1 MAREEVPGELDIHQL
16 RNIGIIAHGGAGK
29 TSLAEALLFNAKATD
44 RMGRVDD
51 GSSNFDYDPEEIRR
65 KITISTSF
73 HHYSW
78 NKVEVTVADT
88 PGYINFEAD
97 TRACLRVL
105 DGAVLL
111 VNAVSG
117 VEVQTEK
124 MWKFASELDVPVIA
138 FVSRMDRERADFDKA
153 LEEISGILKVNA
165 VPVQLP
171 IGKEAGFKGVVDLFR
186 MKALAYRGDS
196 GEFEVADIPGDMKD
210 AAAKAREKLVEAST
224 ESDDA
229 LLEKYLEGTDLT
241 EEEIRKGFAEG
252 VRTRKFL
259 PVLCGSAIR
268 NIAIQP
274 LLDMI
279 NYALPDPSYRKEV
292 KGTNPRN
299 KEAAS
304 RPIAEKAPFS
314 AQVFKTLADPYAGK
328 LSIFKIFSG
337 TLTPEMAP
345 LNSSKD
351 ASERIGQIL
360 RIEGKK
366 QKPVGSASA
375 GEIVAVAKFKET
387 VTGDTLCDPKN
398 PVVFPRPSVVEP
410 VISFAI
416 RPKTRNDEDK
426 LGTSLARMIEE
437 DPTIRFR
444 KEAQTREFIL
454 AGMGET
460 HLEVA
465 VEKLKRQYGVEV
477 ELRTP
482 KIPYLETIK
491 GKAEAQGKHKKQ
503 TGGRGQYGDCW
514 IRIEPQP
521 RGKGFEYVDAIVG
534 GSIPRQYIPAVE
546 KGVVDRLSKGVIA
559 GYPVVDVKV
568 TVFDGSFH
576 TVDSSEM
583 AFKIAGSMAFKK
595 AALDAKPIL
604 LEPIVEMEVVV
615 PEENVGDIIG
625 DLNGRRGRVLGV
637 EAHGKSQVVKV
648 QVPLAEVLRYSS
660 DLRSITSGRGQFTMA
675 VSHYEEIPA
684 VIADKVIAEAKK
696 ELGKEEEE
704 E

>member
-1 MAREEVPGELDIHQL
+1 MDIHQL

-29 TSLAEALLFNAKATD
+29 TSLAEAILFNAKATD

-65 KITISTSF
+65 KITIGTSF

-78 NKVEVTVADT
+78 NKVEVTLADT

-97 TRACLRVL
+97 TRACMRVL

-124 MWKFASELDVPVIA
+124 MWKFAVDSDVPVVA
-138 FVSRMDRERADFDKA
+138 FISKMDRERADFEKA
-153 LEEISGILKVNA
+153 VEEIADILRVNA

-171 IGKEAGFKGVVDLFR
+171 LGREAGFKGVVDLFR
-186 MKALAYRGDS
+186 MKALVYKGDT
-196 GEFEVADIPGDMKD
+196 GEFNLTDIPADVVD
-210 AAAKAREKLVEAST
+210 AAKKARERLVEASA

-229 LLEKYLEGTDLT
+229 LIEKYLEGAELS
-241 EEEIRKGFAEG
+241 EEEIRKGFTAG
-252 VRTRKFL
+252 VLAKKFL

-292 KGTNPRN
+292 KGIHP
-299 KEAAS
+299 KSKAAEV
-304 RPIAEKAPFS
+304 RPISEKAPFS

-337 TLTPEMAP
+337 TLTPDMSP

-351 ASERIGQIL
+351 ATERIGQIL

-366 QKPVGSASA
+366 QKPTGSASA

-387 VTGDTLCDPKN
+387 STGDTLCDPKH
-398 PVVFPRPSVVEP
+398 PTVFPRPPAVEP

-437 DPTIRFR
+437 DPTVRFR
-444 KEAQTREFIL
+444 KESQTREFIL

-460 HLEVA
+460 HLEVV

-514 IRIEPQP
+514 IRIEPLP
-521 RGKGFEYVDAIVG
+521 RGKGFEYVDGIVG

-546 KGVVDRLSKGVIA
+546 KGVVERLSKGVIA
-559 GYPVVDVKV
+559 GYPVVDVRV

-583 AFKIAGSMAFKK
+583 AFKIAGSLAFKK
-595 AALDAKPIL
+595 AALEAKPVL
-604 LEPIVEMEVVV
+604 LEPIVELEVVV
-615 PEENVGDIIG
+615 PEESVGDIIG

-637 EAHGKSQVVKV
+637 DAHGKNQVVKV

-675 VSHYEEIPA
+675 VSHYEEMPA
-684 VIADKVIAEAKK
+684 AIAEKVITESKK
-696 ELGKEEEE
+696 ELGEEEE

>member
-1 MAREEVPGELDIHQL
+1 MDIQQI
-16 RNIGIIAHGGAGK
+16 RNVGIIAHGGAGK
-29 TSLAEALLFNAKATD
+29 TTLAEVLLFDAKATD
-44 RMGRVDD
+44 RMGKVDD

-73 HHYSW
+73 HHYVW
-78 NKVEVTVADT
+78 DKVEVTLADT

-97 TRACLRVL
+97 TRSCLKVL
-105 DGAVLL
+105 DGAILV

-124 MWKFASELDVPVIA
+124 MWSLARAADVPVIA
-138 FVSRMDRERADFDKA
+138 FVSKMDRERADPAKA
-153 LEEISGILKVNA
+153 VEEITDILKVPA

-171 IGKEAGFKGVVDLFR
+171 IGKEAEFRGVIDLFR
-186 MKALAYRGDS
+186 MKAMMYKGDT
-196 GEFEVADIPGDMKD
+196 GEFTLQEIPADL
-210 AAAKAREKLVEAST
+210 AAEASGAREKLVESCA

-229 LLEKYLEGTDLT
+229 LIEKFLEGTALT
-241 EEEIRKGFAEG
+241 DEEIRDGFRAG
-252 VRTRKFL
+252 VRAMRFL
-259 PVLCGSAIR
+259 PVLYGSALR
-268 NIAIQP
+268 NIAIHP
-274 LLDMI
+274 VLDLV
-279 NYALPDPSYRKEV
+279 NFALPDPSYRGEV
-292 KGTNPRN
+292 EGTNP
-299 KEAAS
+299 KKKVAEK
-304 RPIAEKAPFS
+304 RPIAANAPFS

-337 TLTPEMAP
+337 TLTPDMSP

-351 ASERIGQIL
+351 AVERIGQIL
-360 RIEGKK
+360 RLEGKK
-366 QKPVGSASA
+366 QKGIGSASA

-387 VTGDTLCDPKN
+387 STGDTLCDPKA
-398 PVVFPRPSVVEP
+398 PIVFERPTSLEA
-410 VISFAI
+410 VISFAV

-426 LGTSLARMIEE
+426 LGSSLARMIEE
-437 DPTIRFR
+437 DPTLRFR
-444 KEAQTREFIL
+444 KDPQTNEFIL

-460 HLEVA
+460 HVEVA
-465 VEKLKRQYGVEV
+465 VEKLKRVYGVEV
-477 ELRTP
+477 ELRTQ
-482 KIPYLETIK
+482 KIAYLETLK

-514 IRIEPQP
+514 IRLEPQP
-521 RGKGFEYVDAIVG
+521 RGKGFEYVDGIVG

-546 KGVVDRLSKGVIA
+546 KGIVERMSKGVIA
-559 GYPVVDVKV
+559 GYPVVDVKA

-576 TVDSSEM
+576 NVDSSEM
-583 AFKIAGSMAFKK
+583 AFKIAGSLAFKK
-595 AALDAKPIL
+595 AALAAKPVL
-604 LEPIVEMEVVV
+604 LEPIAEMEVVI

-637 EAHGKSQVVKV
+637 DALGKSQVVRC

-660 DLRSITSGRGQFTMA
+660 DLRSITSGRGQFTMK

-684 VIADKVIAEAKK
+684 AIAEKVISESKK
-696 ELGKEEEE
+696 EMGEEEE

>member
-1 MAREEVPGELDIHQL
+1 MDIQQI
-16 RNIGIIAHGGAGK
+16 RNVGIIAHGGAGK
-29 TSLAEALLFNAKATD
+29 TTLAEALLFNAKATD
-44 RMGRVDD
+44 RMGKVDD

-65 KITISTSF
+65 KITINTSF
-73 HHYSW
+73 HHYAW
-78 NKVEVTVADT
+78 DKVEVTLADT

-97 TRACLRVL
+97 TRSCLKVL

-124 MWKFASELDVPVIA
+124 MWSLARAADVPVIA
-138 FVSRMDRERADFDKA
+138 FVSKMDRERADPVKA
-153 LEEISGILKVNA
+153 VEEIADILKVPA

-171 IGKEAGFKGVVDLFR
+171 IGKEADFRGVIDLFR
-186 MKALAYRGDS
+186 MKAMVYKGDT
-196 GEFEVADIPGDMKD
+196 GEFTLQEIPADL
-210 AAAKAREKLVEAST
+210 AAEASSAREKLVESCA

-229 LLEKYLEGTDLT
+229 LIEKFLEGTALT
-241 EEEIRKGFAEG
+241 DDEIRNGFRAG
-252 VRTRKFL
+252 VRAMRFL
-259 PVLCGSAIR
+259 PVLYGSALR

-274 LLDMI
+274 VLDLI
-279 NYALPDPSYRKEV
+279 NFALPDPSYRGEV
-292 KGTNPRN
+292 EGTDP
-299 KEAAS
+299 KKKAAGKRLIS
-304 RPIAEKAPFS
+304 ANAPFS

-337 TLTPEMAP
+337 TLTPDMSP

-351 ASERIGQIL
+351 AVERIGQIL
-360 RIEGKK
+360 RLEGKK
-366 QKPVGSASA
+366 QKGIGSASA

-387 VTGDTLCDPKN
+387 STGDTLCDPKA
-398 PVVFPRPSVVEP
+398 PIVFERPTSP
-410 VISFAI
+410 DAVISFAV

-426 LGTSLARMIEE
+426 LGSSLARMIEE
-437 DPTIRFR
+437 DPTLRFR
-444 KEAQTREFIL
+444 KDPQTNEFIL

-460 HLEVA
+460 HVEVA
-465 VEKLKRQYGVEV
+465 VEKLKRVYGVEV
-477 ELRTP
+477 ELRTQ
-482 KIPYLETIK
+482 KIAYLETLK

-514 IRIEPQP
+514 IRLEAQP
-521 RGKGFEYVDAIVG
+521 RGKGFEYVDGIVG

-546 KGVVDRLSKGVIA
+546 KGIVERMAKGVIA
-559 GYPVVDVKV
+559 GYPVVDVKA

-576 TVDSSEM
+576 NVDSSEM
-583 AFKIAGSMAFKK
+583 AFKIAGSLAFKK
-595 AALDAKPIL
+595 AALAAKPVL
-604 LEPIVEMEVVV
+604 LEPIAEMEVVI

-637 EAHGKSQVVKV
+637 DALGKSQVVRC

-660 DLRSITSGRGQFTMA
+660 DLRSITSGRGQFTMK

-684 VIADKVIAEAKK
+684 AIAEKVISESKK
-696 ELGKEEEE
+696 EMGEEEE

>member
-1 MAREEVPGELDIHQL
+1 VDIQQI
-16 RNIGIIAHGGAGK
+16 RNVGIIAHGGAGK
-29 TSLAEALLFNAKATD
+29 TTLAEALLFNAKATD
-44 RMGRVDD
+44 RMGKVDD

-73 HHYSW
+73 HHYAW
-78 NKVEVTVADT
+78 DKVEVTLADT

-97 TRACLRVL
+97 TRSCLKVL

-124 MWKFASELDVPVIA
+124 MWSLARAADVPVIA
-138 FVSRMDRERADFDKA
+138 FISKMDRERADPAKA
-153 LEEISGILKVNA
+153 VEEIADILKVPA

-171 IGKEAGFKGVVDLFR
+171 IGKEAEFRGVVDLFR
-186 MKALAYRGDS
+186 MKAMVYKGDT
-196 GEFEVADIPGDMKD
+196 GEFTLQEIPADLAAD
-210 AAAKAREKLVEAST
+210 ASSAREKLVESCA

-229 LLEKYLEGTDLT
+229 LIEKFLEGTALT
-241 EEEIRKGFAEG
+241 DEEIRAGFRAG
-252 VRTRKFL
+252 VRAMRFL
-259 PVLCGSAIR
+259 PVLYGSALR

-274 LLDMI
+274 VLDLV
-279 NYALPDPSYRKEV
+279 NFALPDPSYRGEV
-292 KGTNPRN
+292 EGTNT
-299 KEAAS
+299 KKKAAEK
-304 RPIAEKAPFS
+304 RPISPSAPFS

-337 TLTPEMAP
+337 TLTPDMSP

-351 ASERIGQIL
+351 AVERIGQIL
-360 RIEGKK
+360 RLEGKK
-366 QKPVGSASA
+366 QKGLGSASA

-387 VTGDTLCDPKN
+387 STGDTLCDPKA
-398 PVVFPRPSVVEP
+398 PIVFERPAPLEA
-410 VISFAI
+410 VISFAV

-426 LGTSLARMIEE
+426 LGSSLSRMIEE
-437 DPTIRFR
+437 DPTLRFR
-444 KEAQTREFIL
+444 KDPQTNEFIL

-460 HLEVA
+460 HVEVA
-465 VEKLKRQYGVEV
+465 VEKLKRVYGVEV
-477 ELRTP
+477 ELRTQ
-482 KIPYLETIK
+482 KIAYLETLK

-514 IRIEPQP
+514 IRLEPQP
-521 RGKGFEYVDAIVG
+521 RGKGFEYVDGIVG

-546 KGVVDRLSKGVIA
+546 KGIIERMAKGVIA
-559 GYPVVDVKV
+559 GYPVVDVKA

-576 TVDSSEM
+576 NVDSSEM
-583 AFKIAGSMAFKK
+583 AFKIAGSLAFKK
-595 AALDAKPIL
+595 AALAAKPVL
-604 LEPIVEMEVVV
+604 LEPIAEMEVVI

-637 EAHGKSQVVKV
+637 DALGKSQIVRC

-660 DLRSITSGRGQFTMA
+660 DLRSITSGRGQFTMK

-684 VIADKVIAEAKK
+684 VIAEKVISESKK
-696 ELGKEEEE
+696 EMGEEEE

>member
-1 MAREEVPGELDIHQL
+1 MDIQQL
-16 RNIGIIAHGGAGK
+16 RNVGIIAHGGAGK
-29 TSLAEALLFNAKATD
+29 TTLAEALLFNAKATD

-65 KITISTSF
+65 KITIGTSF
-73 HHYSW
+73 HHYGW
-78 NKVEVTVADT
+78 NKVEVTLADT

-97 TRACLRVL
+97 TRACLRML
-105 DGAVLL
+105 DGAVLV

-124 MWKFASELDVPVIA
+124 MWKFAGDSDVPVIA
-138 FVSRMDRERADFDKA
+138 FISKMDRERADFENA
-153 LEEISGILKVNA
+153 LGEISDILKVNA

-171 IGKEAGFKGVVDLFR
+171 IGREAGFKGVVDLFR
-186 MKALAYRGDS
+186 MKALLYKGDT
-196 GEFEVADIPGDMKD
+196 GEFEVAEIPADLSD
-210 AAAKAREKLVEAST
+210 AAKRAREKLVESSA

-229 LLEKYLEGTDLT
+229 LIEKYLEGTELS
-241 EEEIRKGFAEG
+241 EEEIRKGFTAG
-252 VRTRKFL
+252 IMAKKFL
-259 PVLCGSAIR
+259 PVLCGSALR
-268 NIAIQP
+268 NIAVHP

-279 NYALPDPSYRKEV
+279 NYVLPDPTFRKEF
-292 KGTNPRN
+292 KGTNPKTKAVETR
-299 KEAAS
+299 AVS
-304 RPIAEKAPFS
+304 GKAPFS

-337 TLTPEMAP
+337 TLSPDMSP
-345 LNSSKD
+345 FNSSKN
-351 ASERIGQIL
+351 AQERIGQIL
-360 RIEGKK
+360 RLEGKK
-366 QKPVGSASA
+366 QKAVGSASA

-387 VTGDTLCDPKN
+387 STGDTLCDPKN
-398 PVVFPRPSVVEP
+398 PIVFPVPAAVEP

-426 LGTSLARMIEE
+426 LGTSLVRMIEE

-444 KEAQTREFIL
+444 KESQTKEFIL

-460 HLEVA
+460 HLEVV

-514 IRIEPQP
+514 IRIEPMP
-521 RGKGFEYVDAIVG
+521 RGKGFEYVDGIVG

-546 KGVVDRLSKGVIA
+546 KGIVERLAKGVIA
-559 GYPVVDVKV
+559 GYPVVDVRV

-583 AFKIAGSMAFKK
+583 AFKIAGSLAFRK
-595 AALDAKPIL
+595 AALEAKPIL

-660 DLRSITSGRGQFTMA
+660 DLRSITSGRGQFTMRI
-675 VSHYEEIPA
+675 SHNEEIPA
-684 VIADKVIAEAKK
+684 AIMEKVVAEARK
-696 ELGKEEEE
+696 ELGEEEE

>member
-1 MAREEVPGELDIHQL
+1 VDIHQL
-16 RNIGIIAHGGAGK
+16 RNVGIIAHGGAGK
-29 TSLAEALLFNAKATD
+29 TSLAEALLYNAKATD

-73 HHYSW
+73 HHYAW
-78 NKVEVTVADT
+78 NKVEVTLADT

-97 TRACLRVL
+97 TRACMRVL

-124 MWKFASELDVPVIA
+124 MWKFAVESDVPVVA
-138 FVSRMDRERADFDKA
+138 FISKMDRERADFGKA
-153 LEEISGILKVNA
+153 VEEIADILRVNA

-171 IGKEAGFKGVVDLFR
+171 LGREAGFKGVVDLFR
-186 MKALAYRGDS
+186 MKALVYRGDS
-196 GEFEVADIPGDMKD
+196 GEFDLTDIPADVAD
-210 AAAKAREKLVEAST
+210 AAKKARERLVEASA

-229 LLEKYLEGTDLT
+229 LIEKYLEGAELS
-241 EEEIRKGFAEG
+241 EEEIRKGFAAG
-252 VRTRKFL
+252 VLTKKFL
-259 PVLCGSAIR
+259 PVLCGSALR

-292 KGTNPRN
+292 KGIHP
-299 KEAAS
+299 KSKAAVTRAIS
-304 RPIAEKAPFS
+304 EKAPFS

-337 TLTPEMAP
+337 TLTPDMSP

-360 RIEGKK
+360 KLEGKK
-366 QKPVGSASA
+366 QKPTGSASA

-387 VTGDTLCDPKN
+387 STGDTLCDPKN
-398 PVVFPRPSVVEP
+398 PIVFPRPPAVEP

-437 DPTIRFR
+437 DPTVRFR
-444 KEAQTREFIL
+444 KESQTREFIL

-460 HLEVA
+460 HLEVV

-514 IRIEPQP
+514 IRIEPLP

-546 KGVVDRLSKGVIA
+546 KGVVERLSKGVIA
-559 GYPVVDVKV
+559 GYPVVDVRV

-583 AFKIAGSMAFKK
+583 AFKIAGSLAFKK
-595 AALDAKPIL
+595 AALEAKPIL
-604 LEPIVEMEVVV
+604 LEPIAEMEVVV
-615 PEENVGDIIG
+615 PEESVGDIIG

-637 EAHGKSQVVKV
+637 DAHGKNQVVKV

-684 VIADKVIAEAKK
+684 AIAEKVIAESKK
-696 ELGKEEEE
+696 ELGEEEE

>member
-1 MAREEVPGELDIHQL
+1 MDIHQI
-16 RNIGIIAHGGAGK
+16 RNVGIIAHGGAGK
-29 TSLAEALLFNAKATD
+29 TTLAEALLFNAKATD
-44 RMGRVDD
+44 RMGKVDD

-73 HHYSW
+73 HHYAW
-78 NKVEVTVADT
+78 DKVEVTLADT

-97 TRACLRVL
+97 TRSCLKVL
-105 DGAVLL
+105 DGAILV

-124 MWKFASELDVPVIA
+124 MWSLARAADVPVIA
-138 FVSRMDRERADFDKA
+138 FVSKMDRERADPAKA
-153 LEEISGILKVNA
+153 VEEIADILKVPA

-171 IGKEAGFKGVVDLFR
+171 IGKEAEFRGVIDLFR
-186 MKALAYRGDS
+186 MKALMYKGDT
-196 GEFEVADIPGDMKD
+196 GDFTLQEIPAEL
-210 AAAKAREKLVEAST
+210 AAAASSAREKLVESCA

-229 LLEKYLEGTDLT
+229 LIEKFLEGTALT
-241 EEEIRKGFAEG
+241 DEEIRDGFRAG
-252 VRTRKFL
+252 VRAMRFL
-259 PVLCGSAIR
+259 PVLYGSALR

-274 LLDMI
+274 VLDLV
-279 NYALPDPSYRKEV
+279 NFALPDPSYRGEV
-292 KGTNPRN
+292 EGTNP
-299 KEAAS
+299 KKKAAEK
-304 RPIAEKAPFS
+304 RPISSEAPFS

-328 LSIFKIFSG
+328 LSIFKVFSG
-337 TLTPEMAP
+337 TLTPDMSP

-351 ASERIGQIL
+351 AVERIGQIL
-360 RIEGKK
+360 RLEGKK
-366 QKPVGSASA
+366 QKGIGSASA

-387 VTGDTLCDPKN
+387 STGDTLCDPKA
-398 PVVFPRPSVVEP
+398 PIVFERPAPMEA
-410 VISFAI
+410 VISFAV

-426 LGTSLARMIEE
+426 LGSSLARMIEE
-437 DPTIRFR
+437 DPTLRFR
-444 KEAQTREFIL
+444 KDPQTNEFIL

-460 HLEVA
+460 HVEVA
-465 VEKLKRQYGVEV
+465 VEKLKRVYGVEV
-477 ELRTP
+477 ELRTQ
-482 KIPYLETIK
+482 KIAYLETLK

-514 IRIEPQP
+514 IRLEPQP
-521 RGKGFEYVDAIVG
+521 RGKGFEYVDGIVG

-546 KGVVDRLSKGVIA
+546 KGIVERMSKGVIA
-559 GYPVVDVKV
+559 GYPVVDVKA

-576 TVDSSEM
+576 NVDSSEM
-583 AFKIAGSMAFKK
+583 AFKIAGSLAFKK
-595 AALDAKPIL
+595 AALAAKPVL
-604 LEPIVEMEVVV
+604 LEPIAEMEVVI

-637 EAHGKSQVVKV
+637 DALGKSQIVRC

-660 DLRSITSGRGQFTMA
+660 DLRSITSGRGQFTMK

-684 VIADKVIAEAKK
+684 AIAEKVISESKK
-696 ELGKEEEE
+696 EMGEEEE

>member
-1 MAREEVPGELDIHQL
+1 VDIQQI
-16 RNIGIIAHGGAGK
+16 RNVGIIAHGGAGK
-29 TSLAEALLFNAKATD
+29 TTLAEALLFNAKATD
-44 RMGRVDD
+44 RMGKVDD
-51 GSSNFDYDPEEIRR
+51 GSSNFDFDPEEIRR

-73 HHYSW
+73 HHYTW
-78 NKVEVTVADT
+78 NRFEVTVADT

-105 DGAVLL
+105 DGAVLV

-124 MWKFASELDVPVIA
+124 MWNLARAADVPVIA
-138 FVSRMDRERADFDKA
+138 FISKMDRERADHGKA
-153 LEEISGILKVNA
+153 VEEIADILKVPA
-165 VPVQLP
+165 VPVQIP
-171 IGKEAGFKGVVDLFR
+171 IGKEANFSGVVDLFR
-186 MKALAYRGDS
+186 MKALVYKGDT
-196 GEFEVADIPGDMKD
+196 GEFTVADIPPDLAGE
-210 AAAKAREKLVEAST
+210 AAKAREKLVESCA

-229 LLEKYLEGTDLT
+229 LIEKFLEGTELT
-241 EEEIRKGFAEG
+241 EDEIRAGFRAG
-252 VRTRKFL
+252 VRAMRFL
-259 PVLCGSAIR
+259 PVFCGSAAR

-274 LLDMI
+274 FLDAV
-279 NYALPDPSYRKEV
+279 NFALPDPSYRGEV
-292 KGTNPRN
+292 AGIHPKKKAEEKR
-299 KEAAS
+299 AIS
-304 RPIAEKAPFS
+304 EKAPFS

-337 TLTPEMAP
+337 TLTPDMSP

-351 ASERIGQIL
+351 AAERIGQIL
-360 RIEGKK
+360 RLEGKK
-366 QKPVGSASA
+366 QKAVGSASA

-387 VTGDTLCDPKN
+387 STGDTLCDPKN
-398 PVVFPRPSVVEP
+398 PIVFARPEGVEP
-410 VISFAI
+410 VISFAV

-437 DPTIRFR
+437 DPTLRFR
-444 KEAQTREFIL
+444 KDPQTNEFIL

-465 VEKLKRQYGVEV
+465 VEKLKRAYGVEV

-482 KIPYLETIK
+482 KIAYLETIK
-491 GKAEAQGKHKKQ
+491 GKSEAQGKHKKQ

-514 IRIEPQP
+514 IRLEPLP
-521 RGKGFEYVDAIVG
+521 RGKGFEYVDGIVG
-534 GSIPRQYIPAVE
+534 GVIPRQYIPAVE
-546 KGVVDRLSKGVIA
+546 KGIVERMAKGVIA
-559 GYPVVDVKV
+559 GYPVVDVRA

-576 TVDSSEM
+576 NVDSSEM
-583 AFKIAGSMAFKK
+583 AFKIAGSLAFKK
-595 AALDAKPIL
+595 AALASKPVL
-604 LEPIVEMEVVV
+604 LEPIAEMEVVV

-637 EAHGKSQVVKV
+637 DALGKSQIVKC

-660 DLRSITSGRGQFTMA
+660 DLRSITSGRGQFTMK

-684 VIADKVIAEAKK
+684 AIAEKVIAESKK
-696 ELGKEEEE
+696 EIGEEEE

>member
-1 MAREEVPGELDIHQL
+1 MDIQQI
-16 RNIGIIAHGGAGK
+16 RNVGIIAHGGAGK
-29 TSLAEALLFNAKATD
+29 TTLAEALLFDAKATD
-44 RMGRVDD
+44 RMGKVDD

-73 HHYSW
+73 HHYVW
-78 NKVEVTVADT
+78 DKVEVTLADT

-97 TRACLRVL
+97 TRSCLKVL
-105 DGAVLL
+105 DGAILV

-124 MWKFASELDVPVIA
+124 MWSLARAADVPVIA
-138 FVSRMDRERADFDKA
+138 FVSKMDRERADPAKA
-153 LEEISGILKVNA
+153 VEEITDILKVPA

-171 IGKEAGFKGVVDLFR
+171 IGKEAEFRGVIDLFR
-186 MKALAYRGDS
+186 MKAMMYKGDT
-196 GEFEVADIPGDMKD
+196 GEFTLQEIPADLAAD
-210 AAAKAREKLVEAST
+210 ASSAREKLVESCA

-229 LLEKYLEGTDLT
+229 LIEKFLEGTALT
-241 EEEIRKGFAEG
+241 DEEIRAGFRAG
-252 VRTRKFL
+252 VRAMRFL
-259 PVLCGSAIR
+259 PVLYGSALR

-274 LLDMI
+274 VLDLV
-279 NYALPDPSYRKEV
+279 NFALPDPSYRGEV
-292 KGTNPRN
+292 EGTNP
-299 KEAAS
+299 KKKVAEK
-304 RPIAEKAPFS
+304 RPISANAPFS

-337 TLTPEMAP
+337 TLTPDMSP

-351 ASERIGQIL
+351 AVERIGQIL
-360 RIEGKK
+360 RLEGKK
-366 QKPVGSASA
+366 QKGVGSASA

-387 VTGDTLCDPKN
+387 STGDTLCDPKA
-398 PVVFPRPSVVEP
+398 PIVFERPTPLEA
-410 VISFAI
+410 VISFAV

-426 LGTSLARMIEE
+426 LGSSLARMIEE
-437 DPTIRFR
+437 DPTLRFR
-444 KEAQTREFIL
+444 KDPQTNEFIL

-460 HLEVA
+460 HVEVA
-465 VEKLKRQYGVEV
+465 VEKLKRVYGVEV
-477 ELRTP
+477 ELRTQ
-482 KIPYLETIK
+482 KIAYLETLK
-491 GKAEAQGKHKKQ
+491 GKAEAQGKHRKQ

-514 IRIEPQP
+514 IRLEPQP
-521 RGKGFEYVDAIVG
+521 RGKGFEYVDGIVG

-546 KGVVDRLSKGVIA
+546 KGIVERMSKGVIA
-559 GYPVVDVKV
+559 GYPVVDVKA

-576 TVDSSEM
+576 NVDSSEM
-583 AFKIAGSMAFKK
+583 AFKIAGSLAFRK
-595 AALDAKPIL
+595 AALAARPVL
-604 LEPIVEMEVVV
+604 LEPIAEMEVVI

-637 EAHGKSQVVKV
+637 DALGKSQVVRC

-660 DLRSITSGRGQFTMA
+660 DLRSITSGRGQFTMK

-684 VIADKVIAEAKK
+684 AIAEKVISESKK
-696 ELGKEEEE
+696 EMGEEEE

>member
-1 MAREEVPGELDIHQL
+1 MDIQQI
-16 RNIGIIAHGGAGK
+16 RNVGIIAHGGAGK
-29 TSLAEALLFNAKATD
+29 TTLAEALLFNAKATD
-44 RMGRVDD
+44 RMGKVDD

-73 HHYSW
+73 HHYVW
-78 NKVEVTVADT
+78 DKVEVTLADT

-97 TRACLRVL
+97 TRSCLKVL
-105 DGAVLL
+105 DGAILV

-124 MWKFASELDVPVIA
+124 MWSLARAADVPVIA
-138 FVSRMDRERADFDKA
+138 IVSKMDRERADPAKA
-153 LEEISGILKVNA
+153 VEEIADILKVPA

-171 IGKEAGFKGVVDLFR
+171 IGKEAGFRGVIDLFR
-186 MKALAYRGDS
+186 MKAMIYKGDTGDFTLQEIPADLADEAS
-196 GEFEVADIPGDMKD
+196 S
-210 AAAKAREKLVEAST
+210 AREKLVESCA

-229 LLEKYLEGTDLT
+229 LIEKFLEGTPLSD
-241 EEEIRKGFAEG
+241 EEIRNGFRAG
-252 VRTRKFL
+252 VRAMRFL
-259 PVLCGSAIR
+259 PILYGSALR

-274 LLDMI
+274 VLDLV
-279 NYALPDPSYRKEV
+279 NFALPDPSYRGEV
-292 KGTNPRN
+292 EGINP
-299 KEAAS
+299 KKKAAEK
-304 RPIAEKAPFS
+304 RPISANAPFS
-314 AQVFKTLADPYAGK
+314 AQVFKTQADPYAGK

-337 TLTPEMAP
+337 TLTPDMSP

-351 ASERIGQIL
+351 AVERIGQIL
-360 RIEGKK
+360 RLEGKK
-366 QKPVGSASA
+366 QKAIGSASA

-387 VTGDTLCDPKN
+387 STGDTLCDPKA
-398 PVVFPRPSVVEP
+398 PIVFERPASVEA
-410 VISFAI
+410 VISFAV

-426 LGTSLARMIEE
+426 LGSSLARMIEE
-437 DPTIRFR
+437 DPTLRFR
-444 KEAQTREFIL
+444 KDPQTNEFIL

-460 HLEVA
+460 HVEVA
-465 VEKLKRQYGVEV
+465 VEKLKRVYGVEV
-477 ELRTP
+477 ELRTQ
-482 KIPYLETIK
+482 KIAYLETLK

-514 IRIEPQP
+514 IRLEPLP
-521 RGKGFEYVDAIVG
+521 RGKGFEYVDGIVG

-546 KGVVDRLSKGVIA
+546 KGIVERMSKGVIA
-559 GYPVVDVKV
+559 GYPVVDVKA

-576 TVDSSEM
+576 NVDSSEM
-583 AFKIAGSMAFKK
+583 AFKIAGSLAFKK
-595 AALDAKPIL
+595 AALAAKPVL
-604 LEPIVEMEVVV
+604 LEPITEMEIVI

-637 EAHGKSQVVKV
+637 DALGKSQIVRC

-660 DLRSITSGRGQFTMA
+660 DLRSITSGRGQFTMK

-684 VIADKVIAEAKK
+684 AIAEKVISESKK
-696 ELGKEEEE
+696 EMGEEEE

>member
-1 MAREEVPGELDIHQL
+1 VDIQQI
-16 RNIGIIAHGGAGK
+16 RNVGIIAHGGAGK
-29 TSLAEALLFNAKATD
+29 TTLAEALLFNARATD
-44 RMGRVDD
+44 RMGKVDD

-73 HHYSW
+73 HHYVW
-78 NKVEVTVADT
+78 DKVEVTLADT

-97 TRACLRVL
+97 TRSCLKVL
-105 DGAVLL
+105 DGAILV

-124 MWKFASELDVPVIA
+124 MWSLARAADVPVIA
-138 FVSRMDRERADFDKA
+138 IVSKMDRERADPAKA
-153 LEEISGILKVNA
+153 VEEITDILKVPA

-171 IGKEAGFKGVVDLFR
+171 IGKEAEFRGVIDLFR
-186 MKALAYRGDS
+186 MKAMIYKGDT
-196 GEFEVADIPGDMKD
+196 GEFTLQEIPADL
-210 AAAKAREKLVEAST
+210 AAEASSAREKLVESCA

-229 LLEKYLEGTDLT
+229 LIEKFLEGTALT
-241 EEEIRKGFAEG
+241 DEEIRNGFRAG
-252 VRTRKFL
+252 VRSMRFL
-259 PVLCGSAIR
+259 PVLYGSALR

-274 LLDMI
+274 VLDLV
-279 NYALPDPSYRKEV
+279 NFALPDPSYRGEV
-292 KGTNPRN
+292 EGTNP
-299 KEAAS
+299 KKKVAEK
-304 RPIAEKAPFS
+304 RPISATAPFS
-314 AQVFKTLADPYAGK
+314 AQIFKTMADPYAGK

-337 TLTPEMAP
+337 TLTPDMSP

-351 ASERIGQIL
+351 AVERIGQIL
-360 RIEGKK
+360 RLEGKK
-366 QKPVGSASA
+366 QKAVGSASA

-387 VTGDTLCDPKN
+387 STGDTLCDPKA
-398 PVVFPRPSVVEP
+398 PIVFGRPAPLEA
-410 VISFAI
+410 VISFAV

-426 LGTSLARMIEE
+426 LGSSLARMIEE
-437 DPTIRFR
+437 DPTLRFR
-444 KEAQTREFIL
+444 KDPQTNEFIL

-460 HLEVA
+460 HVEVA
-465 VEKLKRQYGVEV
+465 VEKLKRVYGVEV
-477 ELRTP
+477 ELRTQ
-482 KIPYLETIK
+482 KIAYLETLK

-514 IRIEPQP
+514 IRLEPQP
-521 RGKGFEYVDAIVG
+521 RGKGFEYVDGIVG

-546 KGVVDRLSKGVIA
+546 KGIVERMSKGVIA
-559 GYPVVDVKV
+559 GYPVVDVKA

-576 TVDSSEM
+576 NVDSSEM
-583 AFKIAGSMAFKK
+583 AFKIAGSLAFKK
-595 AALDAKPIL
+595 AALAARPVL
-604 LEPIVEMEVVV
+604 LEPITEMEVVI

-637 EAHGKSQVVKV
+637 DALGKSQVVRC

-660 DLRSITSGRGQFTMA
+660 DLRSITSGRGQFTMK

-684 VIADKVIAEAKK
+684 AIAEKVISESKK
-696 ELGKEEEE
+696 EMGEEEE

>member
-1 MAREEVPGELDIHQL
+1 VDIHQI

-29 TSLAEALLFNAKATD
+29 TTLAEALLFNAKSTD
-44 RMGRVDD
+44 RMGKVDD

-73 HHYSW
+73 HHYAW
-78 NKVEVTVADT
+78 DKVEVTLADT

-97 TRACLRVL
+97 TRSCLKVL
-105 DGAVLL
+105 DGAILV

-124 MWKFASELDVPVIA
+124 MWSLARAADVPVIA
-138 FVSRMDRERADFDKA
+138 FVSRMDRERADPAKA
-153 LEEISGILKVNA
+153 VEEIAGILKVPA

-171 IGKEAGFKGVVDLFR
+171 IGKEAGFRGVIDLFR
-186 MKALAYRGDS
+186 MKALMYKGDT
-196 GEFEVADIPGDMKD
+196 GEFTLQEIPADLAAD
-210 AAAKAREKLVEAST
+210 ASSARERLIESCA

-229 LLEKYLEGTDLT
+229 LIEKFLEGTPLT
-241 EEEIRKGFAEG
+241 DEEIRDGFRAG
-252 VRTRKFL
+252 VRAMRFL
-259 PVLCGSAIR
+259 PVLYGSALR

-274 LLDMI
+274 VLDLV
-279 NYALPDPSYRKEV
+279 NFALPDPSYRAEV
-292 KGTNPRN
+292 EGTNP
-299 KEAAS
+299 KKKTAEK
-304 RPIAEKAPFS
+304 RPISPDAPFS

-337 TLTPEMAP
+337 TLTPDMSP

-351 ASERIGQIL
+351 AAERIGQIL
-360 RIEGKK
+360 RLEGKK
-366 QKPVGSASA
+366 QKGIGSASA

-387 VTGDTLCDPKN
+387 STGDTLCDPKA
-398 PVVFPRPSVVEP
+398 PIVFERPAPMEA
-410 VISFAI
+410 VISFAV
-416 RPKTRNDEDK
+416 RPKSRNDEDK
-426 LGTSLARMIEE
+426 LGSSLARMMEE
-437 DPTIRFR
+437 DPTLRFR
-444 KEAQTREFIL
+444 KDPQTNEFIL

-460 HLEVA
+460 HVEVA
-465 VEKLKRQYGVEV
+465 VEKLKRVYGVEV
-477 ELRTP
+477 ELRTQ
-482 KIPYLETIK
+482 KIAYLETLK

-514 IRIEPQP
+514 IRLEPQP
-521 RGKGFEYVDAIVG
+521 RGKGFEYVDGIVG

-546 KGVVDRLSKGVIA
+546 KGIVERMSKGVIA
-559 GYPVVDVKV
+559 GYPVVDVKA

-576 TVDSSEM
+576 NVDSSEM
-583 AFKIAGSMAFKK
+583 AFKIAGSLAFKK
-595 AALDAKPIL
+595 AALAAKPVL
-604 LEPIVEMEVVV
+604 LEPIAEMDVVI

-637 EAHGKSQVVKV
+637 DALGKSQTVRC

-660 DLRSITSGRGQFTMA
+660 DLRSITSGRGQFTMK
-675 VSHYEEIPA
+675 VSHYEETPA
-684 VIADKVIAEAKK
+684 AIAEKVISESKK
-696 ELGKEEEE
+696 EMGEEEE

>member
-1 MAREEVPGELDIHQL
+1 MDIQQI
-16 RNIGIIAHGGAGK
+16 RNVGIIAHGGAGK
-29 TSLAEALLFNAKATD
+29 TTLAEALLFNAKATD
-44 RMGRVDD
+44 RMGKVDD

-65 KITISTSF
+65 KITINTSF
-73 HHYSW
+73 HHYAW
-78 NKVEVTVADT
+78 DKVEVTLADT

-97 TRACLRVL
+97 TRSCLKVL

-124 MWKFASELDVPVIA
+124 MWSLARAADVPVIA
-138 FVSRMDRERADFDKA
+138 FVSKMDRERADPAKA
-153 LEEISGILKVNA
+153 VEEIADILKVPA

-171 IGKEAGFKGVVDLFR
+171 IGKEAEFRGVIDLFR
-186 MKALAYRGDS
+186 MKAMVYKGDTGDFTLQEIPADLA
-196 GEFEVADIPGDMKD
+196 AD
-210 AAAKAREKLVEAST
+210 ASSAREKLVESCA

-229 LLEKYLEGTDLT
+229 LIEKFLEGTALT
-241 EEEIRKGFAEG
+241 DEEIRAGFRAG
-252 VRTRKFL
+252 VRAMRFL
-259 PVLCGSAIR
+259 PVLYGSALR

-274 LLDMI
+274 VLDLV
-279 NYALPDPSYRKEV
+279 NFALPDPSYRGEV
-292 KGTNPRN
+292 EGTNP
-299 KEAAS
+299 KKKAAEK
-304 RPIAEKAPFS
+304 RPISANAPFS

-337 TLTPEMAP
+337 TLTPDMSP

-351 ASERIGQIL
+351 AVERIGQIL
-360 RIEGKK
+360 RLEGKK
-366 QKPVGSASA
+366 QKALGSASA

-387 VTGDTLCDPKN
+387 STGDTLCDPKA
-398 PVVFPRPSVVEP
+398 PIVFERPSPLEA
-410 VISFAI
+410 VISFAV

-426 LGTSLARMIEE
+426 LGSSLSRMIEE
-437 DPTIRFR
+437 DPTLRFR
-444 KEAQTREFIL
+444 KDPQTNEFIL

-460 HLEVA
+460 HVEVA
-465 VEKLKRQYGVEV
+465 VEKLKRVYGVEV
-477 ELRTP
+477 ELRTQ
-482 KIPYLETIK
+482 KIAYLETLK

-514 IRIEPQP
+514 IRLEPQP
-521 RGKGFEYVDAIVG
+521 RGKGFEYVDGIVG

-546 KGVVDRLSKGVIA
+546 KGIVERMGKGVIA
-559 GYPVVDVKV
+559 GYPVVDVKA

-576 TVDSSEM
+576 NVDSSEM
-583 AFKIAGSMAFKK
+583 AFKIAGSLAFKK
-595 AALDAKPIL
+595 AALAAKPVL
-604 LEPIVEMEVVV
+604 LEPIAEMEVVI

-637 EAHGKSQVVKV
+637 DALGKSQIVRC

-660 DLRSITSGRGQFTMA
+660 DLRSITSGRGQFTMK

-684 VIADKVIAEAKK
+684 VIAEKVISESKK
-696 ELGKEEEE
+696 EMGEEEE

>member
-1 MAREEVPGELDIHQL
+1 MDIRQL
-16 RNIGIIAHGGAGK
+16 RNVGIIAHGGAGK
-29 TSLAEALLFNAKATD
+29 TSLAEALLFNAKSTD

-73 HHYSW
+73 HHYAW
-78 NKVEVTVADT
+78 NKVEVVLADT

-97 TRACLRVL
+97 TRACMRVL

-124 MWKFASELDVPVIA
+124 MWKFAVDSDVPVVA
-138 FVSRMDRERADFDKA
+138 FISKMDRERADFEKA
-153 LEEISGILKVNA
+153 VEEIADILRVNA

-171 IGKEAGFKGVVDLFR
+171 LGREAGFKGVVDLFR
-186 MKALAYRGDS
+186 MKALVYKGDT
-196 GEFEVADIPGDMKD
+196 GEFNLTDVPGDVTV
-210 AAAKAREKLVEAST
+210 AAKKARERLVEASA

-229 LLEKYLEGTDLT
+229 LIEKYLEGAELS
-241 EEEIRKGFAEG
+241 EEEIRKGFAAG
-252 VRTRKFL
+252 VLSKKFL
-259 PVLCGSAIR
+259 PVLCGSALR

-292 KGTNPRN
+292 LGIHPKT
-299 KEAAS
+299 KAAETRAIS
-304 RPIAEKAPFS
+304 EKAPFS

-337 TLTPEMAP
+337 TLTPDMAP
-345 LNSSKD
+345 LNASKE
-351 ASERIGQIL
+351 ATERIGQIL
-360 RIEGKK
+360 KLEGKK
-366 QKPVGSASA
+366 QKATGSASA

-387 VTGDTLCDPKN
+387 STGDTLCDPKN
-398 PVVFPRPSVVEP
+398 PIVFTRPPAVEP

-444 KEAQTREFIL
+444 KESQTREFIL

-460 HLEVA
+460 HLEVV

-514 IRIEPQP
+514 IRIEPLP

-546 KGVVDRLSKGVIA
+546 KGVVERLGKGVIA
-559 GYPVVDVKV
+559 GYPVVDVRV

-595 AALDAKPIL
+595 AALEARPIL
-604 LEPIVEMEVVV
+604 LEPIAELEIVV
-615 PEENVGDIIG
+615 PEESVGDIIG

-637 EAHGKSQVVKV
+637 DAHGKNQIVKV

-660 DLRSITSGRGQFTMA
+660 DLRSITSGRGQFSMV

-684 VIADKVIAEAKK
+684 AIAEKVIAESKK
-696 ELGKEEEE
+696 ELGEEEE
-704 E
+704 G

>member
-1 MAREEVPGELDIHQL
+1 MDIHQL

-29 TSLAEALLFNAKATD
+29 TTLAEALLFNAKATD

-73 HHYSW
+73 HHYAW

-97 TRACLRVL
+97 TRACLAVL
-105 DGAVLL
+105 DGAVLV

-124 MWKFASELDVPVIA
+124 MWSLARASDVPVIG
-138 FVSRMDRERADFDKA
+138 FVSKMDRERADFDKA
-153 LEEISGILKVNA
+153 LDEIGEVLKVSA
-165 VPVQLP
+165 VPVLLP
-171 IGKEAGFKGVVDLFR
+171 IGAESSFSGVVDILR
-186 MKALAYRGDS
+186 MKALAYKGET
-196 GEFEVADIPGDMKD
+196 GEFAVQEIPKEMAA
-210 AAAKAREKLVEAST
+210 AAAKAREKLIEAAA

-229 LLEKYLEGTDLT
+229 LVEKYLEGTELT
-241 EEEIRKGFAEG
+241 EEEIRGGFTAG
-252 VRTRKFL
+252 VRAMKFL
-259 PVLCGSAIR
+259 PVLCGSAAR
-268 NIAIQP
+268 NIGIQP

-279 NYALPDPSYRKEV
+279 NFALPDPSYRKGV
-292 KGTNPRN
+292 QGINP
-299 KEAAS
+299 KAK
-304 RPIAEKAPFS
+304 AEETREISAKAPFS

-337 TLTPEMAP
+337 TLTPDMSP

-351 ASERIGQIL
+351 ATERIGQIL

-366 QKPVGSASA
+366 QKAVGSASA

-387 VTGDTLCDPKN
+387 STGDTLCDPKN
-398 PVVFPRPSVVEP
+398 PIVYPRPEAVEP
-410 VISFAI
+410 VISFAV
-416 RPKTRNDEDK
+416 RPKTRADEDK
-426 LGTSLARMIEE
+426 LGSSLARMIEE
-437 DPTIRFR
+437 DPTLKFR
-444 KEAQTREFIL
+444 KDAQTNEFIL

-465 VEKLKRQYGVEV
+465 VEKLKRQYSVEV

-482 KIPYLETIK
+482 KIAYFETIK

-514 IRIEPQP
+514 IRIEPLP
-521 RGKGFEYVDAIVG
+521 RGKGFEYVDGIVG

-546 KGVVDRLSKGVIA
+546 KGIVDRMTKGVIA
-559 GYPVVDVKV
+559 GYPVVDVRV

-583 AFKIAGSMAFKK
+583 AFKIAGSLAFKK
-595 AALDAKPIL
+595 AALEAKPVL
-604 LEPIVEMEVVV
+604 LEPIVEMDVVI

-637 EAHGKSQVVKV
+637 DAKGRSQIVKV

-660 DLRSITSGRGQFTMA
+660 DLRSITSGRGQFAMRL
-675 VSHYEEIPA
+675 SHYEEMPA
-684 VIADKVIAEAKK
+684 AIAEKVIAESKK
-696 ELGKEEEE
+696 ELGEEAEE
-704 E
+704 